1 MFTMNL
7 SYIDPSTMTY
17 IIQLVGGAVIIGGVA
32 FGIMWHK
39 IKRFFRKKKDNKDT
53 STIDRSNTESDE
65 DMFD

>member
-32 FGIMWHK
+32 VGIMWHK
-39 IKRFFRKKKDNKDT
+39 IKRFFTKKKDNKDT
-53 STIDRSNTESDE
+53 NTIDRSNTESDE